1 MDFLTKDI
9 IYQKSSQEIT
19 SLLYEALIDSTQKA
33 IQDIKERRFID
44 ANVKLKKVNDILE
57 RLGVGLNYEA
67 GIMADQLDALYNYMA
82 DLVIKANMKKD
93 IEPLKEVLSI
103 TEDIAEAWQTAMKNN
118 KSGQVQQQLLRK
130 ANAYEKNVM
139 VYEKET
145 SSVEE
150 GK

>member
-1 MDFLTKDI
+1 MDFLTKEI

-33 IQDIKERRFID
+33 IQDIQANRFVD
-44 ANVKLKKVNDILE
+44 ANIKLKKVNDILE

-67 GIMADQLDALYNYMA
+67 GIMADQLDAIYNYMA
-82 DLVIKANMKKD
+82 DLVIKANITKD
-93 IEPLKEVLSI
+93 AEPLKEVLSI
-103 TEDIAEAWQTAMKNN
+103 TGDIAEAWHSAMQNH
-118 KSGQVQQQLLRK
+118 KSTHLQQQLFKK

-139 VYEKET
+139 VYERELNT
-145 SSVEE
+145 LEE